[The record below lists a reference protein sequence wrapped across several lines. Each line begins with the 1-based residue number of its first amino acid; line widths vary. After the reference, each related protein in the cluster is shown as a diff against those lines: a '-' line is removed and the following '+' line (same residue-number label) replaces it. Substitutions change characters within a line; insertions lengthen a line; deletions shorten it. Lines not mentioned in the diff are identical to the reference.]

1 MSLGGL
7 YPPTTDDAGDSCRA
21 FLTRFPWAPPSGVFG
36 SSVIPRAPVQIEQ
49 DERERAAAP
58 PPRCPSGRQST
69 PASRAATPFTPLGRR
84 PARPAGFQPS
94 AGYGGIGPLAC
105 ASAVPPSSGAGCPR
119 AAAPPF
125 RGAAPAQPRGGAGP
139 GPARPGPSGGRAAVC
154 CRRPAVASRPGPG
167 ARAAG
172 GGWGESAGRAM
183 ALGSAWKRMSWLYYQ
198 YLLVT
203 ALYMLE
209 PWERTVFSILLP
221 AGPGGCARRWGG
233 PGGCPRPAASCS
245 AAAPGPP
252 RGRRPRVAAPPGGC
266 GGPAGRAAAAA
277 CPAGAVPGKR
287 PPWGSVCGR
296 AEGGRPPARFSG
308 QGGGRREEGRA
319 GPGRGKAGLGRRARP
334 VPAAGGGAAAFARA
348 RGLSPP
354 RRQGLKAPGL
364 HQLTCCP
371 SCGRILVLV
380 FHVLSLGV

>member
-1 MSLGGL
+1 MFLGGL

-21 FLTRFPWAPPSGVFG
+21 FLTRFPWAPPSGVSG

-69 PASRAATPFTPLGRR
+69 SASRAATPFTPLGRR

-221 AGPGGCARRWGG
+221 AGPGGAGAGVRGVRGARGAALALPRRARR
-233 PGGCPRPAASCS
+233 RL
-245 AAAPGPP
+245 
-252 RGRRPRVAAPPGGC
+252 RGRPEAAGRVWRPRRAGVAAPP
-266 GGPAGRAAAAA
+266 
-277 CPAGAVPGKR
+277 AVP
-287 PPWGSVCGR
+287 PPLPAQRVRCRGSAPPGEASVAALR
-296 AEGGRPPARFSG
+296 AGGRRRGFWG
-308 QGGGRREEGRA
+308 GGGGGGRRA
-319 GPGRGKAGLGRRARP
+319 GPGR
-334 VPAAGGGAAAFARA
+334 AGGRLAWGAERGRCRRLAGERQPSPGPGACPLLAG
-348 RGLSPP
+348 RGLKLLAFTS
-354 RRQGLKAPGL
+354 
-364 HQLTCCP
+364 
-371 SCGRILVLV
+371 
-380 FHVLSLGV
+380 

>member
-69 PASRAATPFTPLGRR
+69 SASRAATPFTPLGRR

-139 GPARPGPSGGRAAVC
+139 GQARPGPSGGRAAVC
-154 CRRPAVASRPGPG
+154 CHRPAVASRPGPG

-233 PGGCPRPAASCS
+233 PGGLPSPCRVVLGGGSGAAPRPPAA
-245 AAAPGPP
+245 
-252 RGRRPRVAAPPGGC
+252 C
-266 GGPAGRAAAAA
+266 GGPAGRVWRPRRP
-277 CPAGAVPGKR
+277 CRRRCLPSGCGAGEAPPLGKR
-287 PPWGSVCGR
+287 LW
-296 AEGGRPPARFSG
+296 
-308 QGGGRREEGRA
+308 
-319 GPGRGKAGLGRRARP
+319 
-334 VPAAGGGAAAFARA
+334 
-348 RGLSPP
+348 P
-354 RRQGLKAPGL
+354 R
-364 HQLTCCP
+364 
-371 SCGRILVLV
+371 
-380 FHVLSLGV
+380 